1 MVLSSRLA
9 YLVPMGVAGVTAGA
23 IGAAALAVGLG
34 AGPSIGA
41 GAGAL
46 APPAASAPFG
56 SAAVAASAPFGS
68 AAVAASVVLASTGS
82 AQSLPAVQARAA
94 KAIGRRVGSLNAAI
108 AKVTADSDLG
118 SGQAVI
124 LQHLQADVPAL
135 QQLGQ
140 KIAADTTVTAA
151 RSDAETVYSDYRVY
165 ALVLPAARLAAR
177 SDALTTTDLPQL
189 TARSAAL
196 AAKEDSAD
204 QATVA
209 PLIADLNVQIGG
221 ASTAAS
227 GVATSVEGF
236 APSQW
241 NANHALLSPARASFQ
256 TARSDVRS
264 ARQDVVKIR
273 AALRAGGTKG

>member
-1 MVLSSRLA
+1 MVLPSKLA
-9 YLVPMGVAGVTAGA
+9 YLVPMGVAGVTAGV
-23 IGAAALAVGLG
+23 IGAAALALGLG

-56 SAAVAASAPFGS
+56 TAATATPVL
-68 AAVAASVVLASTGS
+68 LASTVS

-94 KAIGRRVGSLNAAI
+94 KAISRRVDSLNAAI
-108 AKVTADSDLG
+108 AKVTADKDLG

-151 RSDAETVYSDYRVY
+151 QADVATIYSDYRVY
-165 ALVLPAARLAAR
+165 ALVLPATRLAAR
-177 SDALTTTDLPQL
+177 SGAITTTDLPQL

-196 AAKEDSAD
+196 AAKENPAD

-209 PLIADLNVQIGG
+209 PLVADLNTQIGG
-221 ASTAAS
+221 ASSAAS
-227 GVATSVEGF
+227 GVAASVEGF
-236 APSQW
+236 APAQW
-241 NANHALLSPARASFQ
+241 NANHALLSAARASFQ
-256 TARSDVRS
+256 TARGDVRA
-264 ARQDVVKIR
+264 ARQDMVKIR
-273 AALRAGGTKG
+273 SALRAGGTQG